1 MANTKSIK
9 GTATEQNVVNAFV
22 AETGAY
28 ARYTFYAKAADKEEY
43 FPIGVIFRE
52 AADNE
57 LHHAKVF
64 LKMLE
69 NTTVPAGGNVDAGFL
84 GKTADN
90 LKTAIKEEREEGYE
104 FYRAAA
110 KTAREEGF
118 DEIATHFEAIAE
130 VEKFHHDRFE
140 KLLSQVENGTV
151 WKRDKPIKWQCLVCG
166 YIHEGL
172 TPPDECPGCD
182 HPYQHYMPLDEE
194 D

>member
-1 MANTKSIK
+1 MAKTKSIK

-28 ARYTFYAKAADKEEY
+28 ARYTYYAQAADKEEY
-43 FPIGVIFRE
+43 FPIGVVFRE

-57 LHHAKVF
+57 LRHAKVF

-69 NTTVPAGGNVDAGFL
+69 DTTVAAGGNVDAGFL

-90 LKTAIKEEREEGYE
+90 LKIAIKEEREEGYE
-104 FYRAAA
+104 FYKAAA
-110 KTAREEGF
+110 KTARKEGF
-118 DEIATHFEAIAE
+118 DDIATHFEAIAT

-140 KLLSQVENGTV
+140 LLLKQVEDGTV

-172 TPPDECPGCD
+172 TPPDVCPGCD
-182 HPYQHYMPLDEE
+182 HPYQHYMAMDIEL
-194 D
+194 